1 MTGGDGI
8 CAKAEGK
15 AYEPTVESKEMEIK
29 KVEEFGANIYTESA
43 KAVREVGA
51 KIIVAIIVAILV
63 WVFARV
69 VFTPIAEGLDE
80 EILGWPLT
88 EVINLIVVIALAIII
103 FTVFIYIRKISTAF
117 AGILVYHFG
126 KAGGE
131 TRAESY
137 KNYAKAM
144 DGMLYVIVI
153 SLVYLLFKD
162 PLGEIHKAIP
172 AVLLVFIVI
181 WAIITLWISLNAI
194 SLEIGRY
201 TSKMADELEK
211 QSKK

>member
-1 MTGGDGI
+1 MIGGDGI

-15 AYEPTVESKEMEIK
+15 AYEPTVDSKGTEMK

-69 VFTPIAEGLDE
+69 VFTPIAEGLNE

-137 KNYAKAM
+137 KNYSKAM
-144 DGMLYVIVI
+144 DGMLYVVVI

-162 PLGEIHKAIP
+162 PLGEIHHAIP

>member
-8 CAKAEGK
+8 CAKAEGN
-15 AYEPTVESKEMEIK
+15 ASEPTVESKETEMK
-29 KVEEFGANIYTESA
+29 KVEELGANIYAESA

-162 PLGEIHKAIP
+162 PLGEIHQAIP
-172 AVLLVFIVI
+172 AVLLVLIVI

-194 SLEIGRY
+194 ALEIGRY

>member
-1 MTGGDGI
+1 
-8 CAKAEGK
+8 
-15 AYEPTVESKEMEIK
+15 
-29 KVEEFGANIYTESA
+29 
-43 KAVREVGA
+43 
-51 KIIVAIIVAILV
+51 
-63 WVFARV
+63 
-69 VFTPIAEGLDE
+69 
-80 EILGWPLT
+80 
-88 EVINLIVVIALAIII
+88 VIALAIII

-162 PLGEIHKAIP
+162 PLGEIHQAIP
-172 AVLLVFIVI
+172 AVLLVLIVI

-194 SLEIGRY
+194 ALEIGRY